1 MVLNNRNQR
10 RLKML
15 DQNKLDR
22 IEQVAQMFLS
32 ANPEQLRHY
41 SIDDLVNETVLVYLE
56 GYRGNK
62 IDGETKYAVSH
73 AAERLSRVECQEM
86 TGHDFTADEGS
97 FPSGRRNTED
107 DFVNQ
112 MEIDDWIEDKLDPD
126 QQFIVRR
133 LLAGYTHAEIGA
145 EVGLARQT
153 ITDRV
158 AAIQE
163 IVKEDFD
170 VN

>member
-1 MVLNNRNQR
+1 
-10 RLKML
+10 ML
-15 DQNKLDR
+15 DATK
-22 IEQVAQMFLS
+22 IEKINQVAKMFL
-32 ANPEQLRHY
+32 ADNPEQLRHY
-41 SIDDLVNETVLVYLE
+41 SADDLVNETVLVLLE

-62 IDGETKYAVSH
+62 AEGETKFAVSH

-86 TGHDFTADEGS
+86 TGHDFTADVSQLE
-97 FPSGRRNTED
+97 
-107 DFVNQ
+107 V
-112 MEIDDWIEDKLDPD
+112 DDWVEAKLDPD
-126 QQFIVRR
+126 QQYIVKH
-133 LLAGYTHAEIGA
+133 LLEGYTHADIA
-145 EVGLARQT
+145 AKVGLARQT